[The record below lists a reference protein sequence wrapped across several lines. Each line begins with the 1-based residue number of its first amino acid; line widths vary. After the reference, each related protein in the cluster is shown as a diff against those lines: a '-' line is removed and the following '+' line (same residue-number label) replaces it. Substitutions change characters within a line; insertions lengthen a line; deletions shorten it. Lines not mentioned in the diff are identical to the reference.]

1 MAKLTEEKIQE
12 IREAYRRIGTYSGVA
27 KEVGCSAATVKK
39 YCNQKTEAKPKDSVQ
54 KILFDKEIPFV
65 ESINFSFERTHWT
78 ILSEEEIIGVKEL
91 QKEV

>member
-39 YCNQKTEAKPKDSVQ
+39 YCNQETEAKPKNSVQ
-54 KILFDKEIPFV
+54 KILFDKEIPSV
-65 ESINFSFERTHWT
+65 ESINFFFERTHWT

>member
-39 YCNQKTEAKPKDSVQ
+39 YCNQEAEAKPKNSVQ
-54 KILFDKEIPFV
+54 KILFDKEIPSV
-65 ESINFSFERTHWT
+65 ESISFSFERTHWT

>member
-39 YCNQKTEAKPKDSVQ
+39 YCNQEAEVKPKDSVQ
-54 KILFDKEIPFV
+54 KILFDKEIPSI
-65 ESINFSFERTHWT
+65 ESISFSFKRTHWT